1 MKPPEG
7 PHRPVKAKGLLPTL
21 HSPYSGHSQDYKVFE
36 GCLAL
41 DSLNTEEKEPQKIYM
56 SSTEAIA
63 SLLHTKKTFT

>member
-7 PHRPVKAKGLLPTL
+7 PHRPVKAKGLLPAL

-41 DSLNTEEKEPQKIYM
+41 DSLNTGER
-56 SSTEAIA
+56 A
-63 SLLHTKKTFT
+63 TKNMYAFH